1 MSKSLLRL
9 ATVALL
15 FAAVPAAQAA
25 EAAAAPAAGRQDTE
39 TSMGLAQARL
49 AFALIEKLGTRGDVT
64 VSPASLGAAFG
75 IVTLAAD
82 PAMKAAIAK
91 AMGFG
96 ANPIEKSLDALE
108 RMSGR
113 LGGAEGMFQ
122 SASRLVFAP
131 ASAPNALVRDGMKSR
146 GIDYIIADLSD
157 PKAAADIDAWVKEI
171 THGAIPEILGG
182 PVEKSS
188 FVALNA
194 LHFKGRWKEPFD
206 PQLTLPAPFQSID
219 RKPGT
224 IAMMRL
230 GSAERAFRKE
240 GNFIGIN
247 LPFSDPR
254 FQLTV
259 VTTTDKPAVVRD
271 FAKVVDWLAGTGFAD
286 RRGDLALPRF
296 AASSREDLVPA
307 LDTLGLDK
315 ARRSPT
321 ALAGLAP
328 GAMLTQIVQRT
339 MIDVNEE
346 GAEAAAATA
355 VMAGRSLELD
365 DGLHMVVDKPFIFAL
380 RDAATG
386 LVLVAGYVGHP
397 PKGKAG

>member
-25 EAAAAPAAGRQDTE
+25 EATGRQDTE
-39 TSMGLAQARL
+39 TSLGQAQARL
-49 AFALIEKLGTRGDVT
+49 AWALVEKLATRGDDVT

-75 IVTLAAD
+75 IVTLGAD
-82 PAMKAAIAK
+82 PAMQAAIIK
-91 AMGFG
+91 TLGFG
-96 ANPIEKSLDALE
+96 ANPIEKSLDALAQM
-108 RMSGR
+108 RGR
-113 LGGAEGMFQ
+113 LGSRDAMFQ

-131 ASAPNALVRDGMKSR
+131 ASAPSAIQRNGLDKL
-146 GIDYIIADLSD
+146 GIDYTIADLSK
-157 PKAAADIDAWVKEI
+157 PEVAAGIDAWVKDI

-206 PQLTLPAPFQSID
+206 PQMTAPAPFRGID
-219 RKPGT
+219 GKAGT
-224 IAMMRL
+224 VTMMRL
-230 GSAERAFRKE
+230 GLAERAFRQE
-240 GNFIGIN
+240 RNFIGIN
-247 LPFSDPR
+247 LPFSDKR

-259 VTTTDKPAVVRD
+259 VTTTDKPAAARD
-271 FAKVVDWLAGTGFAD
+271 FSKVADWLAGTGFAD

-296 AASSREDLVPA
+296 SSSSREDLTLV
-307 LDTLGLDK
+307 LDVLGLDK
-315 ARRSPT
+315 ARRSPA

-328 GAMLTQIVQRT
+328 GAMLTQIIQHT
-339 MIDVNEE
+339 MIDVDEE

-355 VMAGRSLELD
+355 VMSGRSLEID

-386 LVLVAGYVGHP
+386 VVLVAGYVGHA